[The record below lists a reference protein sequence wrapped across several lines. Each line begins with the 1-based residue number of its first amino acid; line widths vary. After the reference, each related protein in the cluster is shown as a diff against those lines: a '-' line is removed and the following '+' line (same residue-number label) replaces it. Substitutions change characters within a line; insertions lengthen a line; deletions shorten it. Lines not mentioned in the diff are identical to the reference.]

1 MSLVDLKSYFPKKFN
16 SDGSFLKYKC
26 RIVFRGDRW
35 KDYWHNKTYSG
46 TVIADSVRL
55 LFAIIAAEDMEFI
68 KVDVGTA
75 FLNAD
80 VPAGQVIQMYSPTGL
95 PDTYLPPVIQLKK
108 CLYGLPFAPAEFRRH
123 RDNTLTSI
131 GFQALQSDK
140 RVYTKSYPEGK
151 AFIMVHVDD
160 FGIATPTIAI
170 REDII
175 SSLQKTYTLTYN
187 ETEYLGM
194 TIVRDRANRTLT
206 LTQTGQID
214 EMLEDFRI
222 SLTGSHPVTPMVESP
237 RTEHSDNNKLLLK
250 KGITD
255 YQSRVG
261 SLLYL
266 ATHTRPDILYAVNM
280 ASRQCKSPTE
290 GDLDAVDR
298 ILNYL
303 AGTRTLGLCF
313 HAPSGVK
320 LVATVDASYG
330 THTDRK
336 SHTGI
341 TLHIGESS
349 GSFLTRSKKQSI
361 TADSSTAA
369 EYIAAHSA
377 AKEIQ
382 WARSLL
388 DELGYKQQEPTVLF
402 EDNKS
407 TITMVN
413 NDSHSQKTKHIDIR
427 YHYIR
432 EAVQRK
438 QLVMEH
444 LPTKEMTSDIATKPL
459 GPTEFLRKRP
469 LLLGMTAVINRDR
482 YDQGWRYEILK
493 KNSNFPSYI
502 DEDLTT
508 EGGSTLLAQ

>member
-1 MSLVDLKSYFPKKFN
+1 
-16 SDGSFLKYKC
+16 
-26 RIVFRGDRW
+26 
-35 KDYWHNKTYSG
+35 
-46 TVIADSVRL
+46 
-55 LFAIIAAEDMEFI
+55 
-68 KVDVGTA
+68 
-75 FLNAD
+75 
-80 VPAGQVIQMYSPTGL
+80 
-95 PDTYLPPVIQLKK
+95 
-108 CLYGLPFAPAEFRRH
+108 
-123 RDNTLTSI
+123 
-131 GFQALQSDK
+131 
-140 RVYTKSYPEGK
+140 
-151 AFIMVHVDD
+151 
-160 FGIATPTIAI
+160 
-170 REDII
+170 
-175 SSLQKTYTLTYN
+175 
-187 ETEYLGM
+187 
-194 TIVRDRANRTLT
+194 
-206 LTQTGQID
+206 
-214 EMLEDFRI
+214 
-222 SLTGSHPVTPMVESP
+222 
-237 RTEHSDNNKLLLK
+237 
-250 KGITD
+250 
-255 YQSRVG
+255 
-261 SLLYL
+261 
-266 ATHTRPDILYAVNM
+266 M

-320 LVATVDASYG
+320 LVATVDASFG

>member
-1 MSLVDLKSYFPKKFN
+1 
-16 SDGSFLKYKC
+16 
-26 RIVFRGDRW
+26 
-35 KDYWHNKTYSG
+35 
-46 TVIADSVRL
+46 
-55 LFAIIAAEDMEFI
+55 
-68 KVDVGTA
+68 
-75 FLNAD
+75 
-80 VPAGQVIQMYSPTGL
+80 
-95 PDTYLPPVIQLKK
+95 
-108 CLYGLPFAPAEFRRH
+108 
-123 RDNTLTSI
+123 
-131 GFQALQSDK
+131 
-140 RVYTKSYPEGK
+140 
-151 AFIMVHVDD
+151 
-160 FGIATPTIAI
+160 
-170 REDII
+170 
-175 SSLQKTYTLTYN
+175 
-187 ETEYLGM
+187 
-194 TIVRDRANRTLT
+194 
-206 LTQTGQID
+206 
-214 EMLEDFRI
+214 MLEDFHI
-222 SLTGSHPVTPMVESP
+222 SLTGSHPVTPMVEPP
-237 RTEHSDNNKLLLK
+237 RTEFSDNNKLLLP

-266 ATHTRPDILYAVNM
+266 ATHTRPDILFAVNM

-290 GDLDAVDR
+290 HDLISVNR
-298 ILNYL
+298 ILDYL
-303 AGTRTLGLCF
+303 AGTRALGLRF
-313 HAPSGVK
+313 HSDSGVK

-330 THTDRK
+330 THVDRK

-341 TLHIGESS
+341 TLHIGDSS

-388 DELGYKQQEPTVLF
+388 EELGYKQLEPTVLF

-444 LPTKEMTSDIATKPL
+444 LPTTIMTSDIVTKPL

-482 YDQGWRYEILK
+482 FDQGWRYEILEK
-493 KNSNFPSYI
+493 SDNFIAYI